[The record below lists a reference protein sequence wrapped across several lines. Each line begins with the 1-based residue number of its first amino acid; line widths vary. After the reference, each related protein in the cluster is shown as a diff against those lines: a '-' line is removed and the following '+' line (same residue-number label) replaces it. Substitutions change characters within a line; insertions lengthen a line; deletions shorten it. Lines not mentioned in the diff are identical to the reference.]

1 MVLQIL
7 VFIYLELWFLMV
19 FMVFKTLAPKYKCHN
34 ADISGWGYF
43 LEEVVVEFSTTWID
57 FGSYFRKK
65 KIMPNEKCKI
75 KFRNTVL
82 KFY

>member
-1 MVLQIL
+1 
-7 VFIYLELWFLMV
+7 
-19 FMVFKTLAPKYKCHN
+19 MVFKTLAPKYKCHN
-34 ADISGWGYF
+34 ADISGWGFF

-75 KFRNTVL
+75 SLETLFSSFTNKNQ
-82 KFY
+82 